1 MLKMKLAGVALLGAL
16 AFSVVPSTGSN
27 AAPVAPQTVAA
38 TEAGVLL
45 NVGRGYG
52 YRGRFNRNRRRCTV
66 KRTCVI
72 RYGRRTCRVVRKCRR

>member
-27 AAPVAPQTVAA
+27 AAPVAPQAVAT

-52 YRGRFNRNRRRCTV
+52 YRGRYNRRRCIV

-72 RYGRRTCRVVRKCRR
+72 RYGRRTCRVVRKCR